1 MMPWTQSTLSCC
13 TSRLKRSIVSSGV
26 DPSAIASSI
35 LRPAMPPFALKRS
48 AAHCAARMPFSPGAA
63 AMPER
68 GARMPMRTGLFWAM
82 AGANVA
88 PEAANAPEAAADL
101 SKLRR
106 DTDMSSSLGM
116 VVVISLPAA
125 DERIDLLARQFPVV
139 IEIGD
144 YRFH

>member
-1 MMPWTQSTLSCC
+1 
-13 TSRLKRSIVSSGV
+13 
-26 DPSAIASSI
+26 
-35 LRPAMPPFALKRS
+35 
-48 AAHCAARMPFSPGAA
+48 
-63 AMPER
+63 
-68 GARMPMRTGLFWAM
+68 MPMRTGLFWAM

-116 VVVISLPAA
+116 VVVISLLAA

-144 YRFH
+144 YRFHERLRELYRALLVG

>member
-1 MMPWTQSTLSCC
+1 
-13 TSRLKRSIVSSGV
+13 
-26 DPSAIASSI
+26 
-35 LRPAMPPFALKRS
+35 MPPAALKRS

-63 AMPER
+63 AIPER

-106 DTDMSSSLGM
+106 DTDMSSSL
-116 VVVISLPAA
+116 VVVISFLAA

-139 IEIGD
+139 IQIGD
-144 YRFH
+144 YRFHERLRELYRALLVG